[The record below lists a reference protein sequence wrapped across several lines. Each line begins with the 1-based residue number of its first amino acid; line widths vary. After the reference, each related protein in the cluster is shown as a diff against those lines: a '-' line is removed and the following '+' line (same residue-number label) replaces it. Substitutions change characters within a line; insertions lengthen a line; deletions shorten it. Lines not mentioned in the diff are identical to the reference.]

1 MAVERREFFF
11 FFFYLFMKN
20 FFILVQDLAHTSCSF
35 QYLSQCP
42 GCQINNSV
50 SYGGIV
56 LKPKALNLVLNTN
69 ICWNYSIYQSPFIA
83 KLRYAYVMDHSKCEE

>member
-1 MAVERREFFF
+1 MWGFPEVWEVKGAWQLKGGHFLL
-11 FFFYLFMKN
+11 FYLFMKN
-20 FFILVQDLAHTSCSF
+20 FFILVQDLAHTSF

-56 LKPKALNLVLNTN
+56 LKPKVLKSST
-69 ICWNYSIYQSPFIA
+69 
-83 KLRYAYVMDHSKCEE
+83 